1 MLPSARYKN
10 LGSARASSTH
20 VIFPPFD
27 RPKLFY
33 SWIGFCLNFWHCR
46 VLGIHMCRYCVC
58 YIHEEFCG
66 LLNVLMNSTVVDENC
81 SWECEFCSQGLDLQ
95 VRLRKSI
102 YTGLCD
108 IFFVSLVIYIQIPS
122 EIFSLQGL
130 FIAFVS
136 LKILVILISLN
147 LSSAALKETAPQL
160 SPASCNA
167 QAQSLVAQK
176 VIYSVPRSTA
186 HLRSGWLRT

>member
-1 MLPSARYKN
+1 MFKFLTLQSARYSHVQV
-10 LGSARASSTH
+10 LCMLHPRRILRA
-20 VIFPPFD
+20 FE
-27 RPKLFY
+27 
-33 SWIGFCLNFWHCR
+33 C
-46 VLGIHMCRYCVC
+46 
-58 YIHEEFCG
+58 
-66 LLNVLMNSTVVDENC
+66 LMNSTVVDENC
-81 SWECEFCSQGLDLQ
+81 SCECEFCSQGLDLQ

-186 HLRSGWLRT
+186 QLRSGWLRT

>member
-1 MLPSARYKN
+1 MFKFLTLQSARYSHVQV
-10 LGSARASSTH
+10 LCMLHPRRILRA
-20 VIFPPFD
+20 FE
-27 RPKLFY
+27 LF
-33 SWIGFCLNFWHCR
+33 
-46 VLGIHMCRYCVC
+46 
-58 YIHEEFCG
+58 
-66 LLNVLMNSTVVDENC
+66 
-81 SWECEFCSQGLDLQ
+81 EFCSQGLDLQ

-130 FIAFVS
+130 FVAFVS
-136 LKILVILISLN
+136 LKILVVLITLN

>member
-58 YIHEEFCG
+58 YIHEEFCR

-81 SWECEFCSQGLDLQ
+81 SCECEFCSQGLDLQ

-102 YTGLCD
+102 PVYATY
-108 IFFVSLVIYIQIPS
+108 SLWAWSFTFKYQAKSFPCKVCSLPLFHWKFWS
-122 EIFSLQGL
+122 FSFPLTFHQL
-130 FIAFVS
+130 PWRKLHLSWA
-136 LKILVILISLN
+136 LLHATHKHN
-147 LSSAALKETAPQL
+147 L
-160 SPASCNA
+160 
-167 QAQSLVAQK
+167 
-176 VIYSVPRSTA
+176 
-186 HLRSGWLRT
+186 